1 MYTPL
6 NCTTAQPLV
15 DFRDLSLCSQEG
27 SLSAKEILPGQHP
40 PGVRI
45 NCGNISG
52 FMLMLTKYVAVYLP
66 IILSLFLLLK
76 RHVDL
81 KI

>member
-40 PGVRI
+40 PGIRI

-66 IILSLFLLLK
+66 IIFKSLSTFK
-76 RHVDL
+76 KTCRP
-81 KI
+81 